1 MKRALAASFLL
12 VASVVQA
19 APSRDELIVA
29 EWISTG
35 AQAEHMV
42 LPRLR
47 SVIEYLRVDPS
58 GQTRT
63 SAVRLLDERLLK
75 TKATMRSI
83 GDSIRTF
90 EKGLVTE
97 PARDFCDQIVTAL
110 EQASLQVDSAL
121 IVVADLKR
129 DTTLIDT
136 RGQDLARPF
145 QALNRISWNTEG
157 QRAKVLEAAE
167 RIRAARK

>member
-1 MKRALAASFLL
+1 MAHAAS
-12 VASVVQA
+12 SPQ
-19 APSRDELIVA
+19 DELVVA

-42 LPRLR
+42 LPGLR
-47 SVIEYLRVDPS
+47 SVIEYLKVDPAN
-58 GQTRT
+58 QTRT
-63 SAVRLLDERLLK
+63 SAVHLLDERLVK
-75 TKATMRSI
+75 TRATMRAIS
-83 GDSIRTF
+83 DSVRMF

-97 PARDFCDQIVTAL
+97 PSRQFCDQIVTAL
-110 EQASLQVDSAL
+110 AQAGLQVDSAL
-121 IVVADLKR
+121 MVVADLKR

-145 QALNRISWNTEG
+145 QALNKISWNTEV

>member
-1 MKRALAASFLL
+1 VKRALAASFLL
-12 VASVVQA
+12 AATVAYA
-19 APSRDELIVA
+19 APSQDELIVA

-35 AQAEHMV
+35 AQAEKMV

-47 SVIEYLRVDPS
+47 SVIEYLKVDPAN
-58 GQTRT
+58 QTRT
-63 SAVRLLDERLLK
+63 SAVHLLDERLVK
-75 TKATMRSI
+75 ARATMRSI
-83 GDSIRTF
+83 SDSVRMF

-97 PARDFCDQIVTAL
+97 PSRQFCDQIVTAL
-110 EQASLQVDSAL
+110 AQAGLQVDSAL
-121 IVVADLKR
+121 IIVADLKR

-136 RGQDLARPF
+136 RGQDLSRPF
-145 QALNRISWNTEG
+145 QALNRMSWNTEV

>member
-1 MKRALAASFLL
+1 VRRALAASFLL
-12 VASVVQA
+12 AASVAYA
-19 APSRDELIVA
+19 APSKDELIVA

-47 SVIEYLRVDPS
+47 SVIEYLRVDPA

-63 SAVRLLDERLLK
+63 SAVRLLDERLVK
-75 TKATMRSI
+75 TKGTMRSI
-83 GDSIRTF
+83 GDSVRTF

-97 PARDFCDQIVTAL
+97 PSRQFCEQIVTAL
-110 EQASLQVDSAL
+110 AQASVQVDSAL
-121 IVVADLKR
+121 MIVADLKR

-145 QALNRISWNTEG
+145 QALNKISWNTEV

>member
-1 MKRALAASFLL
+1 VKRALAASFLL
-12 VASVVQA
+12 AATLVHA
-19 APSRDELIVA
+19 APPSDELVVA

-47 SVIEYLRVDPS
+47 SVIEYLRVDPANQS
-58 GQTRT
+58 RT
-63 SAVRLLDERLLK
+63 SAVHLLDERLVK
-75 TKATMRSI
+75 TRTTMRSI
-83 GDSIRTF
+83 SDSLRTF
-90 EKGLVTE
+90 EKGLVTAPSRE
-97 PARDFCDQIVTAL
+97 FCEQIIAAL
-110 EQASLQVDSAL
+110 AQAGLQVDSAL
-121 IVVADLKR
+121 MVVADLKR

-136 RGQDLARPF
+136 RGQDLSRPF
-145 QALNRISWNTEG
+145 QALNRISWNTEV